1 MKKVYIVFC
10 LLLLVLIPSCNNGDG
25 KKSSSSLQTSESS
38 SSSSSIPSSESSS
51 SVTSIVSSIN
61 PLDERKEE
69 GLLELETYFNTFNQE
84 NYSTENWAALLS
96 AYEAGK
102 IIIEASTSLPEILS
116 AVSNTKAAMEAIE
129 QLPISISLIDI
140 KVVDDEYLQ
149 VYISLEIDR
158 LSTLLPVSNVTSTIK
173 AMQFHTIEEIEG
185 KTSITLKAAATDLTK
200 GEFDVS
206 MDISAI
212 DSTMSTISF
221 TVLNG
226 ILKTIENYRIYS
238 INELNNYVINRDL
251 TEDKYTPANYQQLQT
266 YLQNGI
272 NAINSATDFE
282 SIINITTETKY
293 DVSGVEQIGVDLA
306 TFKFNAKAELT
317 DHVNSKNQ
325 ESYNPVNWS
334 QIQNH
339 LTVGKAMIDSKTT
352 QRDVVVALHTYLTK
366 IDEVEKIYKVQ
377 ITPTNAFTYG
387 VNYIE
392 IQFNNLQYKTTYKI
406 SATFNGND
414 ITVYNDFEFGT
425 TGSAVQLMAAGEDV
439 MGGTYTLTVT
449 FLDGYTAYTSTIN
462 IINGQWAR

>member
-10 LLLLVLIPSCNNGDG
+10 LLLLALIPSCNNGDG
-25 KKSSSSLQTSESS
+25 KKSSSSLQTSETSS
-38 SSSSSIPSSESSS
+38 SSSYIPSSESSS

-212 DSTMSTISF
+212 DSTISTISF

-392 IQFNNLQYKTTYKI
+392 IQFNNLQYKKTYQI

-414 ITVYNDFEFGT
+414 ITVYNDFGFGT

>member
-1 MKKVYIVFC
+1 
-10 LLLLVLIPSCNNGDG
+10 
-25 KKSSSSLQTSESS
+25 
-38 SSSSSIPSSESSS
+38 
-51 SVTSIVSSIN
+51 
-61 PLDERKEE
+61 
-69 GLLELETYFNTFNQE
+69 
-84 NYSTENWAALLS
+84 
-96 AYEAGK
+96 
-102 IIIEASTSLPEILS
+102 
-116 AVSNTKAAMEAIE
+116 MEAIE

-185 KTSITLKAAATDLTK
+185 KTSITLKATATDLTK

-212 DSTMSTISF
+212 DSTISTISF

-325 ESYNPVNWS
+325 ESYN
-334 QIQNH
+334 Q
-339 LTVGKAMIDSKTT
+339 LTGHKF
-352 QRDVVVALHTYLTK
+352 K
-366 IDEVEKIYKVQ
+366 I
-377 ITPTNAFTYG
+377 T
-387 VNYIE
+387 
-392 IQFNNLQYKTTYKI
+392 
-406 SATFNGND
+406 
-414 ITVYNDFEFGT
+414 
-425 TGSAVQLMAAGEDV
+425 
-439 MGGTYTLTVT
+439 
-449 FLDGYTAYTSTIN
+449 
-462 IINGQWAR
+462 

>member
-10 LLLLVLIPSCNNGDG
+10 LLLLALIPSCNNGDG

-212 DSTMSTISF
+212 DSTISTISF

-414 ITVYNDFEFGT
+414 ITVYNDFGFGT